1 MEVVVADSFLPA
13 SSRCSTTV
21 GRGPGSS
28 LATSPPPPARPRVLH
43 LDLASREIQGQV
55 GPGQAS
61 GASQVLHTNP
71 SLHSSS
77 SQARTLSRTASKRGS
92 SPAPAPARPSL
103 VRPRARG
110 STRSRCYNLGP
121 QLNNNSKQF
130 RLHSRLIS
138 NNSSSNS
145 CSNSC
150 NNSSNNS
157 SNNNSNNSSSN
168 RRPQHRQFS
177 NNNKCNT
184 NLQQQC
190 SRCNHKLQ
198 LQMQSSFNKHKY
210 TSNSSNFNNNNFS
223 NNSYSY
229 NNNNNN
235 NNNNN

>member
-1 MEVVVADSFLPA
+1 MEVVVADSFLQA

-28 LATSPPPPARPRVLH
+28 LATSPPAPARLRVLH
-43 LDLASREIQGQV
+43 LDLASREIQPQV

-92 SPAPAPARPSL
+92 SPAPARPSL

-110 STRSRCYNLGP
+110 STRSRGYNLGP
-121 QLNNNSKQF
+121 QLNNNSMQF

-138 NNSSSNS
+138 
-145 CSNSC
+145 
-150 NNSSNNS
+150 SSNNS
-157 SNNNSNNSSSN
+157 SNSSSSRSS
-168 RRPQHRQFS
+168 RRPRLHQFS

-184 NLQQQC
+184 NLQKQC

-235 NNNNN
+235 NI